1 MLKFTNIFTVRIV
14 YKSGY
19 THDFEVTE
27 FNIVRGNY
35 TWQHVCDANK
45 PILLGVD
52 EIAAIY
58 QVAVR
63 KKLVWG
69 WK

>member
-1 MLKFTNIFTVRIV
+1 MKLTPIFKIRIV

-19 THDFEVTE
+19 THDFEVYE
-27 FNIVRGNY
+27 FSMNGGRY
-35 TWQHVCDANK
+35 EWKHVSDENK

-58 QVAVR
+58 QIGVR
-63 KKLVWG
+63 RVLRFS
-69 WK
+69 